1 MNEFV
6 QLISLYNIASHY
18 VNITFL
24 NIFQIDL
31 LSLGR
36 RFPFNKGDATVGKL
50 TRRGTWYCW

>member
-31 LSLGR
+31 LSLGK
-36 RFPFNKGDATVGKL
+36 RFPLNKGDATVGKL
-50 TRRGTWYCW
+50 TRRGT